1 MPHDNPL
8 IALLVIGLGLAFVLG
23 TLAHRLKVSP
33 LVGYLLAGVL
43 VGPFTPGFRAD
54 QGLALQLAE
63 VGVILLMFGV
73 GLHFSIKDLLAVR
86 AIALPAALVQMA
98 FSVLCGLGLGWLIG
112 LPTGG
117 SVALGLALSI
127 ASTVVLT
134 RGFQERR
141 MVDSEAG
148 RIAVGWLVIQDLITV
163 LVLVLLPLFSLFQDG
178 KQPALGALLLLV
190 SETLAKVIAFMAIM
204 LLVGRRVVPML
215 LHYVAHTGS
224 RELFRL
230 SVLAIALGVA
240 FCAAHL
246 FGVSFALGAFVAG
259 MVMSE
264 SQLSLRAAEETLPLR
279 DAFAVLFFISVGMLL
294 DPGALLHE
302 PLRLVGLLIIVLV
315 LTPGVA
321 FLLLRA
327 MGRSW
332 NTSIT
337 IALGLAQI
345 GEFSFIL
352 ASLALDLKLFG
363 QEVRDLILGASIL
376 SIVANPF
383 LFRLMQRYRPWI
395 DRKDGILPAA
405 AEDSAAPAPVLP
417 ETDLT
422 GHAVVVGYGRVGRR
436 VAEGLRD
443 AGWPLLI
450 IETGEGTARA
460 LEAEGVEV
468 ITGNAA
474 DPAVLAAANIA
485 AARLV
490 VVAIPDVFEAGQ
502 IVVQSK
508 AANPSAT
515 IIARA
520 HFDQEVTHLAKLGAG
535 IVVMGEEEIA
545 RTMLAQAR
553 AIPAT
558 APIRDEEAE
567 DAGDTATDDHA
578 KIDLVDPPG

>member
-86 AIALPAALVQMA
+86 AVALPAAFAQMV

-178 KQPALGALLLLV
+178 QQPALGALLLLV
-190 SETLAKVIAFMAIM
+190 GETLAKVIAFMAIM

-230 SVLAIALGVA
+230 SVLAVALGVA

-294 DPGALLHE
+294 NPVALLHE
-302 PLRLVGLLIIVLV
+302 PLQLIGVLFVVLV
-315 LTPGVA
+315 LTPGAA

-327 MGRSW
+327 LGRSW
-332 NTSIT
+332 NTAIT

-352 ASLALDLKLFG
+352 AGLALDLKLFG

-376 SIVANPF
+376 SIVVNPF
-383 LFRLMQRYRPWI
+383 LFRVMQRYRPWI

-405 AEDSAAPAPVLP
+405 EDTAEPAPALP

-422 GHAVVVGYGRVGRR
+422 DHAIVVGYGRVGRR

-443 AGWPLLI
+443 AGWPLLV
-450 IETGEGTARA
+450 IETGEGTARTI
-460 LEAEGVEV
+460 EAEGVEV

-474 DPAVLAAANIA
+474 DPAVLAAANVT

-508 AANPSAT
+508 AANPAVT

-553 AIPAT
+553 AIPAEV
-558 APIRDEEAE
+558 PILDGEAE

-578 KIDLVDPPG
+578 KIDFVDPPG